1 MDRRLKILI
10 LVAGLSLA
18 ANVFLAGLWL
28 GGRLRP
34 STGEGDP
41 QSFTLRFVVPDET
54 LPEDLRARL
63 LANLGR
69 DRQEVARRLARLRAA
84 EAEVRA
90 ALAAEPFD
98 RARLDAAF
106 AELRRAYAELQV
118 PVQRSLTGAAA
129 HLDPARRRALAERL
143 MVLEARRGELAR
155 RAAAL
160 TADRGADEAVLELL
174 SPRYG
179 ELKAELAALE
189 AEMLR
194 LQRELGAEQGD
205 PAPPR

>member
-10 LVAGLSLA
+10 VVAGLSLA
-18 ANVFLAGLWL
+18 ANVFLLGLWL
-28 GGRLRP
+28 GGKLGGGAP
-34 STGEGDP
+34 EDDP
-41 QSFTLRFVVPDET
+41 KSFTLRFVVPDET
-54 LPEDLRARL
+54 LPEDVRARL
-63 LANLGR
+63 LAHLGR
-69 DRQEVARRLARLRAA
+69 DRDELARRLARLRAA
-84 EAEVRA
+84 EADVRA

-98 RARLDAAF
+98 RERLEAAF

-129 HLDPARRRALAERL
+129 HLDRDRRRQLAKQLAVMEAQRDML
-143 MVLEARRGELAR
+143 MR
-155 RAAAL
+155 RASAL
-160 TADRGADEAVLELL
+160 TGDRAADEALLELL

-189 AEMLR
+189 AQMLR
-194 LQRELGAEQGD
+194 LQRELGAEQGN